1 MENAKV
7 MAKLVQIQ
15 SELKAPKS
23 QYNSFGKYHY
33 RSCEDITEAAKPIC
47 AAHNAALTLND
58 TVVLIGDRYYV
69 QAEARLT
76 CAETGESVSVT
87 ALAREEDTKKG
98 MDASQLTG
106 ATSSYARKYA
116 LSGLFA
122 LDDTKDSDF
131 TNTGDKGGKNNAPAT
146 EAVPKPAAPKTV
158 QPMIGGAQDSAPPAP
173 AEYKCADCGKPITAV
188 TLKSGKVMTA
198 AEVYEQLKGLNIDGV
213 CRCKECRAK
222 AGTDV
227 PKG

>member
-7 MAKLVQIQ
+7 MAKLVLIQ

-33 RSCEDITEAAKPIC
+33 RSCEDITETAKPVC
-47 AAHNAALTLND
+47 AKFGCALTLND
-58 TVVLIGDRYYV
+58 TVLFVGERYYI
-69 QAEARLT
+69 QAEAKLT
-76 CAETGESVSVT
+76 DGETGEYVTVT
-87 ALAREEDTKKG
+87 ALAREEDNKKG

-131 TNTGDKGGKNNAPAT
+131 TNTGDKGKKNDA
-146 EAVPKPAAPKTV
+146 
-158 QPMIGGAQDSAPPAP
+158 SAPEAPPSPAEP
-173 AEYKCADCGKPITAV
+173 KAAGPLVGNGQTSDAPVEYKCADCGKQITAV
-188 TLKSGKVMTA
+188 TLKSGRVMSA
-198 AEVYEQLKGLNIDGV
+198 AEVYEQLKTLNIDGV
-213 CRCKECRAK
+213 CRCKECRDK
-222 AGTDV
+222 AGTNI